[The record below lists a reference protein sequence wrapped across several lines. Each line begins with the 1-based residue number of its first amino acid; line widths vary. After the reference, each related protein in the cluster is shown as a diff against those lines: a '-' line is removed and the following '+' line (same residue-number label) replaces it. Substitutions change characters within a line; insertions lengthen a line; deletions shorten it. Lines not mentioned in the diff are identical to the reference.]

1 MGGLIALRETARVI
15 TNLRTSITATV
26 RELNDDR
33 ERLKVEQT
41 NLRDADVIRAGLK
54 ARIEGLRIE
63 QERRPGKGKE
73 KAIDE
78 QKVAKELIQQLRRK
92 NVDMEK
98 GTEEMKAALGK
109 FIDERLAA
117 MLAAEELGGP
127 TVGDQLDISDAV
139 LEAGYTAHGK
149 ERKPRINAVNDMESG
164 QRRIDGYLEGDGGR
178 PRNKREAAGAEMH
191 KLIEDLLHAANTSSY
206 IELDR
211 DSPSSRFL
219 VKAKIAQYH
228 ARDSRKLRL
237 IDVASELF
245 D

>member
-1 MGGLIALRETARVI
+1 MARVI
-15 TNLRTSITATV
+15 TDLRTSITAIA

-33 ERLKVEQT
+33 ERLKLEET

-63 QERRPGKGKE
+63 GGGKRDKDKE
-73 KAIDE
+73 KEVDE
-78 QKVAKELIQQLRRK
+78 QKLAKEIMQQLRRRS
-92 NVDMEK
+92 VEMEK
-98 GTEEMKAALGK
+98 GTENMKAALKK
-109 FIDERLAA
+109 FINERLAA
-117 MLAAEELGGP
+117 MLAAEDLGGP

-139 LEAGYTAHGK
+139 LETGYTAHGK
-149 ERKPRINAVNDMESG
+149 ERKPRSKANNEMEGG
-164 QRRIDGYLEGDGGR
+164 QRRIDGYFEGDSAR

-191 KLIEDLLHAANTSSY
+191 KLMDDLLHAANTSSSY
-206 IELDR
+206 IELER

-228 ARDSRKLRL
+228 PRDSRRLRL
-237 IDVASELF
+237 IDVASEIS